1 MATIVKKVY
10 SSSGT
15 YYIKVPGAIG
25 VGGTTVNVQIDAHGG
40 GGGGTVPAG
49 INVGAPGGF
58 AGHIAGMFSVPPGS
72 ELHIAVGNGGEPGQV
87 GGTTFN
93 GGLIQGF
100 NNGSRLGGGG
110 EGGTTYGNG
119 AVQGGGGGALSCV
132 IMTFANANFSDPYT
146 TTLSNWPHNTE
157 SLTPNSNAKF
167 TPLIWA
173 GGGGGAPG
181 PLNNGRP
188 WPNGGVNGR
197 AGGNV
202 DISKINGRSAYNYI
216 TTNGTIL
223 TRAQYADSLD
233 GWRSGGGGAGGAA
246 DYAYGELTDYEYA
259 GTYINNGGNPSYI
272 GYSAGGGPGGKSGIN
287 GFFLSNTV
295 WHETPDLYPGGS
307 WIGSTR
313 ALQTISQANGSTSWS
328 GLPND
333 IFGNNGLSN
342 AKNFATSLSRYGFGG
357 PESGAGGPGRVTI
370 RYEQLAG
377 QPNDID
383 SFLTDYD
390 AEVDTFYTTRNTVTI
405 LGINKPV
412 PATVSGAA
420 DAFLIVNGT
429 TIFVGSTVQVVN
441 GAVLGLYVKSS
452 DTFNTTKEVFLTVGD
467 PGLEVQSRYI
477 LVTKAT
483 PPAFANPWDFTDI
496 PDALPNKLISSTQ
509 EQITGLATG
518 SAVVNV
524 SASSTSG
531 VPVDV
536 ELYIANIK
544 KEAPTGVI
552 YNGETIQLKLISSAT
567 AGDRITALVTIGD
580 GDAVDWVVTT
590 TANIDTGPE
599 FYNFTN
605 VDNIVGGSEVES
617 NTVVITGIN
626 YTANVTASNPDNI
639 PVFVSVNGGDW
650 KNPLT
655 ETVTIENNETLQLK
669 LTAPNQPRAE
679 VKTKVIVGT
688 NAYGQLDDEWIV
700 KTSVAGDTTPDQF
713 LFVDRNNQKATTTVY
728 SNQVIIRGITSPA
741 PLSITIPTDFTGTQ
755 PQFSINNGTDW
766 FNITG
771 LTHPPSPAPQTI
783 SNNVPLMLRLRT
795 GSYGSNSALINV
807 NIGGVTDQWAVTP
820 LPEAP
825 VSDQA
830 STWYGSLG
838 KADGY
843 SIGTVISVFRDS
855 SGAFGVLDGSPES
868 RYPGF
873 IECDGRTLNVVDY
886 PDLFDVIGNIYGG
899 TGSKSDESPYVY
911 SGTFK
916 LPDYRNRKLYGT
928 GRVDGNVSSSPS
940 VPTVLGPDGT
950 DTGSSTTVGS
960 QGGYWFIDKI
970 DARGPYPREQL
981 FEDEISSEFFRLGTI
996 RTSGYANISGSTT
1009 FNIAGTCTGTV
1020 GPLRD
1025 AIVKTPEH
1033 FHEMVSSGLSETQN
1047 GLMAWGS
1054 PGLLPNQ
1061 RIYSNSVSSY
1071 YPGAPNAPY
1080 QGLFSSKWSAEF
1092 SYNNYWASAKSD
1104 NIPLNNTN
1112 NSDAPGKVTTGG
1124 QIRLGAIDLGDNTT
1138 ATVIGFSPGGTLT
1151 HSHYVSKTP
1160 FGTSVFGYGNVNGP
1174 GTAFGSTSL
1183 SETADVEFSA
1193 SELALLSDLGTFT
1206 LSTKKAIVPTAK
1218 FRPNITVPLI
1228 SKYYRAKYIIKAF

>member
-1 MATIVKKVY
+1 MAFIVEKTY
-10 SSSGT
+10 TNSGI
-15 YYIKVPGAIG
+15 YYLKIPGIAGNI
-25 VGGTTVNVQIDAHGG
+25 VNIQVDAHGA
-40 GGGGTVPAG
+40 GGGGTVPVG
-49 INVGAPGGF
+49 TSVGAPGGF
-58 AGHIAGMFSVPPGS
+58 GGHIAGMFAVPGGS
-72 ELHIAVGNGGEPGQV
+72 EFHIGVGSGGETGQPS
-87 GGTTFN
+87 GTGFN
-93 GGLIQGF
+93 GGLIT
-100 NNGSRLGGGG
+100 GSGYSQDGKLGGGG
-110 EGGTTYGNG
+110 KGGDGYSSSGSI
-119 AVQGGGGGALSCV
+119 QGGGGGALSSV
-132 IMTFANANFSDPYT
+132 LITFPGANFSGYSHDPSDWPIYRDNFT
-146 TTLSNWPHNTE
+146 TTT
-157 SLTPNSNAKF
+157 SLA
-167 TPLIWA
+167 PLIWA

-181 PLNNGRP
+181 AINNAKLF
-188 WPNGGVNGR
+188 PNGGVNGLS
-197 AGGNV
+197 GLNV
-202 DISKINGRSAYNYI
+202 VISRIGGRSYWYANTVTQGTII
-216 TTNGTIL
+216 TT
-223 TRAQYADSLD
+223 AQYADQLY
-233 GWRSGGGGAGGAA
+233 GIRSGGGGCGGAA
-246 DYAYGELTDYEYA
+246 DYNYGELTDYEYA
-259 GTYINNGGNPSYI
+259 SSYLENGGNPSYI
-272 GYSAGGGPGGKSGIN
+272 GYSPRGGPGGKSGIN
-287 GFFLSNTV
+287 GFYLSSVT
-295 WHETPDLYPGGS
+295 WHETPELYPGGS
-307 WIGSTR
+307 WIGSSR
-313 ALQTISQANGSTSWS
+313 ALETISQSGGSTGWS
-328 GLPND
+328 GLTEN
-333 IFGNNGLSN
+333 IGLNNT
-342 AKNFATSLSRYGFGG
+342 KNFATSLSRYGFGG
-357 PESGAGGPGRVTI
+357 PESGGGGPGRVTI
-370 RYEQLAG
+370 KYEQLAG
-377 QPNDID
+377 QPNEID

-405 LGINKPV
+405 LGINKAV

-420 DAFLIVNGT
+420 DAYIIVNGN
-429 TIFVGSTVQVVN
+429 TIFVGNTVQVVN

-452 DTFNTTKEVFLTVGD
+452 DAFNTTKEVYLTVGD

-477 LVTKAT
+477 LITKAT
-483 PPAFANPWDFTDI
+483 PPAFANPWDFTDV

-567 AGDRITALVTIGD
+567 AGDKITALVTIGD
-580 GDAVDWVVTT
+580 GNAVDWVVTT

-741 PLSITIPTDFTGTQ
+741 PLSITIPADFTGTQ

-766 FNITG
+766 FDITG

-855 SGAFGVLDGSPES
+855 SGTFGVLDGSPES

-911 SGTFK
+911 AGTFK

-960 QGGYWFIDKI
+960 QGGFWFIDKI

-996 RTSGYANISGSTT
+996 RTSGYENISGSTT

-1020 GPLRD
+1020 GPLRET
-1025 AIVKTPEH
+1025 IVKTPEH
-1033 FHEMVSSGLSETQN
+1033 FHEMVSSALSETEN

-1054 PGLLPNQ
+1054 PGLLPGQ

-1071 YPGAPNAPY
+1071 YPGAPNAPT
-1080 QGLFSSKWSAEF
+1080 QGGLFSPDWRAEF
-1092 SYNNYWASAKSD
+1092 TYNNYWASAKAD

-1124 QIRLGAIDLGDNTT
+1124 QIRLGAIDLGDNT
-1138 ATVIGFSPGGTLT
+1138 AASVIGFSPGGTLT

-1160 FGTSVFGYGNVNGP
+1160 FGASVFGYGNVNGP

-1206 LSTKKAIVPTAK
+1206 LSTRKAIVPTAK